1 MLLNCAC
8 SSFARSAKACRTAL
22 SANSIASDTPSKL
35 FVSVIFDWT
44 ELKSNSFSS
53 ANAVPRIGLALFP
66 SDRRRMVS
74 SARDT
79 RSEEHTSELQSLMR
93 ISYAVFCLKKKKLN
107 DKQTTIQNAAH
118 NTLLQIN
125 NQTL

>member
-79 RSEEHTSELQSLMR
+79 ISNRSEEHTSELQSLMR
-93 ISYAVFCLKKKKLN
+93 ISYAVFCLQIKKE
-107 DKQTTIQNAAH
+107 
-118 NTLLQIN
+118 QIK
-125 NQTL
+125 TERSPKH